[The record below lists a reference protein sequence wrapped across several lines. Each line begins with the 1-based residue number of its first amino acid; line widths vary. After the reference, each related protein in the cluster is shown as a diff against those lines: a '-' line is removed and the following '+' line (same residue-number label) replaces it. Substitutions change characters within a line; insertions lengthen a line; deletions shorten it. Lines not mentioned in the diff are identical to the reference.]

1 VRDPTGLADDLEQD
15 PDRVDRPVDDSL
27 DRIRALYNPDSPAP
41 AAIESAVR
49 DMAARGEH
57 HPARTERRLPRPG
70 RSACAHTYT
79 RRTGVAGRPE
89 AWPGTVTVTWD
100 LTWAGGG
107 RTGTLPSVTKSAPA
121 PRSVAEVQAVVV
133 GSG

>member
-1 VRDPTGLADDLEQD
+1 
-15 PDRVDRPVDDSL
+15 
-27 DRIRALYNPDSPAP
+27 
-41 AAIESAVR
+41 
-49 DMAARGEH
+49 M
-57 HPARTERRLPRPG
+57 
-70 RSACAHTYT
+70 
-79 RRTGVAGRPE
+79 AGRPE